1 MPFHPHPR
9 HFVPFLYHFD
19 YNSNQ
24 SDLMT
29 TEPYGTYEPRGIL
42 RSILNTTRKL
52 PNNWLGKR
60 LSFLLRRFGIMAL
73 KGRPVDTTVL
83 GAHMRL
89 FPYNNVCEK
98 RILFTPQYF
107 DADEL
112 AILKSRIKPNFH
124 FLDIGAN
131 IGGYTLFVASNA
143 GQGARILA
151 IEPQPDIFAR
161 LSYNISRNP
170 FGTVKAISCAIADKD
185 GELTLFVD
193 PNNRGESSVKIV
205 SGDRGAGNV
214 RVPAKRLTT
223 ILKEEAFTHIDA
235 AKLDVEGAED
245 LILDTFFKEA
255 PVSLWPLLLI
265 IERGNARWSID
276 IPALLLKHGYR
287 VIATTKNNQIY
298 ERSAN
303 A

>member
-1 MPFHPHPR
+1 
-9 HFVPFLYHFD
+9 
-19 YNSNQ
+19 
-24 SDLMT
+24 MT
-29 TEPYGTYEPRGIL
+29 IEPYGTYSPRGIL

-60 LSFLLRRFGIMAL
+60 VSFLLRRFGIMAL
-73 KGRPVDTTVL
+73 KGNPVDTTVL

-107 DADEL
+107 DAEEL
-112 AILKSRIKPNFH
+112 SILKSRIKPNFH
-124 FLDIGAN
+124 FIDIGAN
-131 IGGYTLFVASNA
+131 IGGYTLFVAANA

-151 IEPQPDIFAR
+151 IEPQADIFAR

-170 FGTVKAISCAIADKD
+170 FGTVKAFCCAIADKD

-214 RVPAKRLTT
+214 KVPAKRLLS
-223 ILKEEAFTHIDA
+223 ILTEEGFARVDA

-255 PVSLWPLLLI
+255 PEPLWPLLLI

-276 IPALLLKHGYR
+276 IPALLLKQGYN

-298 ERSAN
+298 ERN
-303 A
+303 AHV

>member
-1 MPFHPHPR
+1 MQFHPHPR
-9 HFVPFLYHFD
+9 HFAPFLYHSG
-19 YNSNQ
+19 YYLNQ
-24 SDLMT
+24 SNLMT
-29 TEPYGTYEPRGIL
+29 IEPYGTYAPRGIL
-42 RSILNTTRKL
+42 RGILNTTRKL

-60 LSFLLRRFGIMAL
+60 VSFLLRRFGIMAL
-73 KGRPVDTTVL
+73 KGSPVDITVL

-112 AILKSRIKPNFH
+112 SILKSRMKPNFH
-124 FLDIGAN
+124 FIDIGAN
-131 IGGYTLFVASNA
+131 IGGYTLFVAANA

-151 IEPQPDIFAR
+151 IEPQADIFAR

-170 FGTVKAISCAIADKD
+170 FGTVKAFCCAIADKD
-185 GELTLFVD
+185 GKLTLFVD

-214 RVPAKRLTT
+214 KVPVKRLLS
-223 ILKEEAFTHIDA
+223 ILQEEGFTRLDA

-255 PVSLWPLLLI
+255 PEPLWPLLLI

-276 IPALLLKHGYR
+276 IPALLLKQGYNI
-287 VIATTKNNQIY
+287 IATTKNNQIY
-298 ERSAN
+298 ERN
-303 A
+303 AHA

>member
-1 MPFHPHPR
+1 M
-9 HFVPFLYHFD
+9 
-19 YNSNQ
+19 SIE
-24 SDLMT
+24 T
-29 TEPYGTYEPRGIL
+29 YGTFGPQGLLKLVIGI
-42 RSILNTTRKL
+42 THKL
-52 PNNWLGKR
+52 PNNWFGKR
-60 LSFLLRRFGIMAL
+60 LSFVLRRFGIMVL
-73 KGRPVDTTVL
+73 KGKPVDTTVL

-112 AILKSRIKPNFH
+112 FILKSRMKPNFH

-131 IGGYTLFVASNA
+131 IGGYTLFVAANA

-161 LSYNISRNP
+161 LTHNISLNP
-170 FGTVKAISCAIADKD
+170 FGTVKAISCAVADKD

-205 SGDRGAGNV
+205 SGDRGVGNV
-214 RVPAKRLTT
+214 KVPAKRLIT
-223 ILKEEAFTHIDA
+223 ILKEEGFTRVDA

-255 PVSLWPLLLI
+255 PKPLWPLMLI

-276 IPALLLKHGYR
+276 IPGLLLKQGYK
-287 VIATTKNNQIY
+287 VISTTKNNQIY

-303 A
+303 V